1 MAEFTLNKDQRL
13 KSRKQIDAIFA
24 SGQSFSVFP
33 FRVIYTRNAPGDE
46 HPLKFGVS
54 VPSRHF
60 KKAVDRNLMKRR
72 IREAWRLQRQPL
84 DGQALHVFFI
94 FTAKELAD
102 YNLIAEKMRICIQK
116 LNHSDV

>member
-1 MAEFTLNKDQRL
+1 MARYTLNKDQRL
-13 KSRKQIDAIFA
+13 KSRKQIEAIFA
-24 SGQSFSVFP
+24 TGQSFSVFP
-33 FRVIYTRNAPGDE
+33 LRVIFKKTEPGEE

-84 DGQALHVFFI
+84 DGLAMHVFVI

-102 YNLIAEKMRICIQK
+102 YALVAEKMQLVIRK
-116 LNHSDV
+116 LQENHV

>member
-1 MAEFTLNKDQRL
+1 MAIYTLNKDQRL
-13 KSRKQIDAIFA
+13 KSRKQIEALFA

-33 FRVIYTRNAPGDE
+33 FRVIYKHNEPDDE

-84 DGQALHVFFI
+84 DGKPLHVFFV

-116 LNHSDV
+116 LTDGHA